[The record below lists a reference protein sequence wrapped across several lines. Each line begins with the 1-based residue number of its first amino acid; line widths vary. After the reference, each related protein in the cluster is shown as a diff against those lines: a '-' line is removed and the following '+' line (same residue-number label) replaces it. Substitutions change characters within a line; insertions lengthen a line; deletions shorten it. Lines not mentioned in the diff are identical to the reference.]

1 MQYRALGRTGLQLS
15 AVGVGTWQLSGE
27 WGVDFAQADVDAI
40 LDAAGDA
47 GVNFIDTAECY
58 GDHRAEA
65 LIGDYL
71 SRRDRSRW
79 IIATKFGHHF
89 DGFMSRRD
97 DFSVDGVRRQL
108 DASLAALRIDAIDL
122 YQFHSGPDAAFNNDQ
137 LWEMLHA
144 ERQAGKIRQLGVS
157 LNKSTER
164 QADWAAARGVAAMQV
179 VYNRIDQ
186 RAATVHFPYARRDG
200 LGVIAR
206 VPLASGLLSGK
217 YGRGAEFPANDTRS
231 RRPPAELKRELTE
244 VERVRAREVPPG
256 VPMAQWA
263 IAWCLR
269 DPLVSTVIPGCKSAL
284 QMRNNAAAA
293 DLAGVD

>member
-1 MQYRALGRTGLQLS
+1 MQYRPLGSTGLEVS
-15 AVGVGTWQLSGE
+15 AVGVGTWQLGGE
-27 WGVDFAQADVDAI
+27 WGVDFAQSDVDAI
-40 LDAAGDA
+40 LDAAADA
-47 GVNFIDTAECY
+47 GVNVIDTAECY
-58 GDHRAEA
+58 GDHRSEA

-89 DGFMSRRD
+89 DGFMARRD
-97 DFSVDGVRRQL
+97 DFSVEGVRRQL

-144 ERQAGKIRQLGVS
+144 EQARGRIRQLGAS
-157 LNKSTER
+157 LNKSTAR
-164 QADWAAARGVAAMQV
+164 QAEWAAGRGIAAIQV

-186 RAATVHFPYARRDG
+186 RAATVHFPFAERDA
-200 LGVIAR
+200 LGIIAR

-217 YGRGAEFPANDTRS
+217 YGRGAQFPANDTRS
-231 RRPPAELKRELTE
+231 RRPPAELKHELRE
-244 VERVRAREVPPG
+244 VERVRAKEVPPG

-269 DPLVSTVIPGCKSAL
+269 NPLVSTVIPGCKSAL
-284 QMRNNAAAA
+284 QMRDNAAAA
-293 DLAGVD
+293 DLTGVD